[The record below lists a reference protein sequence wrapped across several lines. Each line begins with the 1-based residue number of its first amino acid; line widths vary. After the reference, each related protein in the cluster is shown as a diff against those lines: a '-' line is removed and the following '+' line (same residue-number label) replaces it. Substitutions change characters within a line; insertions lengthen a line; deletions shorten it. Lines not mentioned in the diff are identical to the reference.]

1 MTKCYFC
8 QEKDKNFFSYFCDE
22 CSTLR
27 RLLLINEPEKC
38 INILKRVLLR
48 NDTQIS
54 NKIKLEVRKIEK
66 EKESNDQDDYE
77 PPKTRNNN
85 NNNNKAK
92 I

>member
-8 QEKDKNFFSYFCDE
+8 QEKEKNFFSYFCDD

-27 RLLLINEPEKC
+27 RLLLINQPERC

-54 NKIKLEVRKIEK
+54 NKIKLEVKKIEK
-66 EKESNDQDDYE
+66 ETNDQVDYE
-77 PPKTRNNN
+77 KPLTR
-85 NNNNKAK
+85 NKAK
-92 I
+92 M